1 MADERV
7 LPDVTYPGASADTDI
22 LQLVI
27 ESEKGQGGQGVN
39 RTWLGSTSDVPVLTS
54 DANGLRLLN
63 PDTGGLSIWPSPSG
77 PALYN
82 PTTQNLL
89 LLAGAGGVL
98 ASKDDGTTAPSAVIV
113 SGSAAGGILSGTFPN
128 PGLAAGLSPT
138 FTNLTVTGNE
148 TVGGT
153 LGVTG
158 ATTVGGTLGV
168 TGLATLGALTATGNV
183 ALGDANA
190 DIHTM
195 IGVLTVRNAAGTAVP
210 LFVDVGNGRTI
221 VGGATPLGADLTP
234 CLQVIGRLYVAPE
247 TDNDTALQI
256 RRGAGAA
263 VGVTLG
269 LNATADLVVKDV
281 TDTEVVR
288 VGAGASAYQLYV
300 TGAAAITSTLNVTG
314 LTTLSAKLTVS
325 TGGAAITGGLATD
338 TLSIPSRIVTNGTGV
353 GLFGATPIARPTVV
367 GTRTGT
373 LAQLQTVVANLLSAL
388 DGSHLGAISD
398 LTS

>member
-1 MADERV
+1 
-7 LPDVTYPGASADTDI
+7 VTYPGASADTDI

-82 PTTQNLL
+82 PTTGGLL
-89 LLAGAGGVL
+89 LLAGGGGVL

-113 SGSAAGGILSGTFPN
+113 SGSAAGGVLTGAYPN
-128 PGLAAGLSPT
+128 PGITPDLLLTSLELT
-138 FTNLTVTGNE
+138 SLTVTGNE
-148 TVGGT
+148 
-153 LGVTG
+153 
-158 ATTVGGTLGV
+158 TVGGTLGV

-288 VGAGASAYQLYV
+288 VGAAASAYQLYV